1 LRKKILTREQ
11 LKYLAEARVARLATS
26 DRDGVISL
34 VPIVYAIKG
43 VNIFF
48 VADKKT
54 KHSGKKLKRFRNIS
68 ENPLVTVLV
77 DNYSENWG
85 DLSYL
90 MLRCNARILN
100 EEGEKRIAAR
110 ELKKKYPQYGKGGYF
125 PDTLKDAV
133 LVRLEP
139 ERAVFWQNL
148 HPSLA

>member
-1 LRKKILTREQ
+1 MRKKILTREQ
-11 LKYLAEARVARLATS
+11 LKYLADGRVARLATF

-43 VNIFF
+43 EKLFF

-54 KHSGKKLKRFRNIS
+54 KHSGKKLKRLRNIS

-90 MLRCNARILN
+90 MLHCNARILN
-100 EEGEKRIAAR
+100 EEGEKKIAAR